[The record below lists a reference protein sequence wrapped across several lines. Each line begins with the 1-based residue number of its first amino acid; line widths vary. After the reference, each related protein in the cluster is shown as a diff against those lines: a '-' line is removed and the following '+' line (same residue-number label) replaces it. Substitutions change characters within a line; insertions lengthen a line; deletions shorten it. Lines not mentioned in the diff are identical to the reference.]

1 MEIKETGI
9 LIISGP
15 RCGSTNL
22 MKSLAS
28 SYDKNFSFEPDLI
41 NHYPKF
47 SSNDVVKII
56 PFWET
61 HLTNPN
67 TFRYNLLLENIKQFK
82 NIILLKRKN
91 IVEQIESYYVMKKYN
106 TGKIDRKW
114 NNEKITKDSS
124 YTFFEKY
131 INETNKVIDDISI
144 DLDLEISYYED
155 IFKEK
160 KLKNYKLDLS
170 FLDYSNKLKQIN
182 KERLV

>member
-1 MEIKETGI
+1 MEIKQTGI
-9 LIISGP
+9 LIVSAP

-28 SYDKNFSFEPDLI
+28 TYDKNFSFEPDLI
-41 NHYPKF
+41 NQYPKF
-47 SSNDVVKII
+47 SYNDVVKIV

-61 HLTNPN
+61 HVLHTNS
-67 TFRYNLLLENIKQFK
+67 FRYNLLLENIKQFN

-91 IVEQIESYYVMKKYN
+91 FIEQLESYYVMKKYS

-114 NNEKITKDSS
+114 GNEEINKDDS
-124 YTFFEKY
+124 YYFFKEYLSK
-131 INETNKVIDDISI
+131 TNKVIDRLSA
-144 DLDLEISYYED
+144 DLNLEINYYED
-155 IFKEK
+155 IFKDK

-170 FLDYSNKLKQIN
+170 FLDSSNKLKQIN